1 MLSSLVSI
9 SMPFSDFSEN
19 IYYCVN
25 HSSDDDNWICGH
37 DVCPL
42 LLIQLSLEPT
52 KISTYQFFLKPNNI
66 IEVLREEINKK
77 TVRAILAKERWGRFL
92 WWLTTPSRPYLCSNR
107 AISIMLQNY
116 IKVCLLNSNKIVGV
130 WPLTIFLSVSD
141 TITWFLL
148 IWLSEWQ
155 LWRRFEQ
162 KYFSPPVLLLGLL
175 DRQIILVW
183 ICYEHMSYL
192 GFAPK

>member
-66 IEVLREEINKK
+66 IEVLRENTLYYMLSTSIPK
-77 TVRAILAKERWGRFL
+77 TPNPFSQVHSTPLFVEMKFCDFGYDFFHSQHYFFVRCHGKIQSGVWKQALMRPPNSV
-92 WWLTTPSRPYLCSNR
+92 LTT
-107 AISIMLQNY
+107 
-116 IKVCLLNSNKIVGV
+116 
-130 WPLTIFLSVSD
+130 
-141 TITWFLL
+141 
-148 IWLSEWQ
+148 
-155 LWRRFEQ
+155 RF
-162 KYFSPPVLLLGLL
+162 
-175 DRQIILVW
+175 II
-183 ICYEHMSYL
+183 
-192 GFAPK
+192 

>member
-66 IEVLREEINKK
+66 IEVLREN
-77 TVRAILAKERWGRFL
+77 TLYYML
-92 WWLTTPSRPYLCSNR
+92 LTPPSTKHPANPPVCTPLRCLSKWNF
-107 AISIMLQNY
+107 AISAM
-116 IKVCLLNSNKIVGV
+116 
-130 WPLTIFLSVSD
+130 IFSLPTLFFCALSWWNPIRSV
-141 TITWFLL
+141 
-148 IWLSEWQ
+148 
-155 LWRRFEQ
+155 
-162 KYFSPPVLLLGLL
+162 KASPDEASKFCFDHQVYNIG
-175 DRQIILVW
+175 
-183 ICYEHMSYL
+183 
-192 GFAPK
+192 

>member
-66 IEVLREEINKK
+66 IEVLRENTLYYMLLTPPSTKPPANPL
-77 TVRAILAKERWGRFL
+77 RCNAIRCLSKWNF
-92 WWLTTPSRPYLCSNR
+92 
-107 AISIMLQNY
+107 AISAM
-116 IKVCLLNSNKIVGV
+116 
-130 WPLTIFLSVSD
+130 IFSLPTLFFCALSWWNPIRSV
-141 TITWFLL
+141 
-148 IWLSEWQ
+148 
-155 LWRRFEQ
+155 
-162 KYFSPPVLLLGLL
+162 KASPDEASKFCFDHQVYNIG
-175 DRQIILVW
+175 
-183 ICYEHMSYL
+183 
-192 GFAPK
+192 

>member
-66 IEVLREEINKK
+66 IEVLRENTLYYMLSTSIPK
-77 TVRAILAKERWGRFL
+77 TPNPFSQVHSNPLFVEMKFCDFGYDFF
-92 WWLTTPSRPYLCSNR
+92 TPD
-107 AISIMLQNY
+107 
-116 IKVCLLNSNKIVGV
+116 
-130 WPLTIFLSVSD
+130 TIFLCAVVVKSNPECESKPWWGLQ
-141 TITWFLL
+141 ILFW
-148 IWLSEWQ
+148 
-155 LWRRFEQ
+155 
-162 KYFSPPVLLLGLL
+162 PPGL
-175 DRQIILVW
+175 
-183 ICYEHMSYL
+183 
-192 GFAPK
+192 